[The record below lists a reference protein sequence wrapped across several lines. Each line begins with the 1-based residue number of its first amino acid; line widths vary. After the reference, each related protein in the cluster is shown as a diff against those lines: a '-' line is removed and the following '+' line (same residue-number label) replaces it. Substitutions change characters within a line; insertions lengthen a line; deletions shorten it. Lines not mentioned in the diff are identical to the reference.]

1 MKNKILSNI
10 NMPPSKRITLRQIY
24 KDFGLRYDVREARK
38 LMDLPI
44 NTPKQE
50 VNSLL
55 KNFWRTIED
64 DTNPF
69 VYVYTLS
76 GTSRTYYEKKEG
88 NKKVKRLTQPETISI
103 TFQSRQK
110 LNVPLRR
117 FAINTISGMQ
127 VQSQYPI
134 VSYDQAL
141 INLPNEQTL
150 DKFLEQGSGSEK
162 LTTFLTLNRQRI
174 RKTDAD
180 IRTTLM
186 YKCIVNLPFKEFNG
200 FRDTGNAMCVPETIL
215 HHLKIN
221 GRNKKLKLN
230 DVIETL
236 ENYSNDTN
244 DIDIKYNVEYKFS
257 EDELEGD
264 YECPNEYAELGQR
277 GYTPEELIQTLESYN
292 CRARML
298 DVNQKEFITTNNFEG
313 KKYDKHLKTFVGI
326 CYGNHLYYCDD
337 EHFVKQLSAKM
348 NYEKSEG
355 FFEFDAYEK
364 KKDFEDKRKYE
375 IIETNDLTELYLEM
389 FEKDNTLKRVR
400 LQDGKIVSMLQGDTV
415 ICANPEKTIMEKIL
429 GDNFQN
435 ENTTILGN
443 IELKKFL
450 NENYGE
456 DLPLSNFNKE
466 VFDAIEK
473 HGNIVKTYNAPN
485 CKVQALYDIIKCR
498 TDCLM
503 NNRLGD
509 YEVFNVSCDIKP
521 YSGKFNQSG
530 SKGNVPLQQG
540 IYYIETEDTDLF
552 MRGNT
557 WYSSD
562 YLKYAKKQKIQFN
575 IKYELIAS
583 SVIPANYFKSFV
595 EYIIKKYPDPEH
607 YKPIINKMIG
617 GIGKTHTK
625 KKSGYI
631 EPDFD
636 LAVAYFWDNNEEKI
650 GFTGDVDVDK
660 NIWKNLKG
668 KNCNIDVMYLQ
679 DGTERYKVETTE
691 YKTLYQNSMP
701 IYNKVL
707 ENEYIRLYELK
718 KRVGGTLIQ
727 IKTDAIVV
735 EGNYNRIKCGDKIGE
750 IRYEKCFVD
759 KVYFKDEKL
768 EESYVLDTD
777 ISWNIVEEQRLERT
791 ADATGV
797 LSPLYSVDLR
807 GLAGNG
813 MTSSFLCTGLAG
825 FGKTHFVKNLPEY
838 DMDTTIRLGFTNVS
852 TENLADE
859 DHPCKTLNSYFGID
873 FTNGKCSEKKMKRL
887 RNVKCIIIT
896 EAFMMPSYIMAYL
909 DKIKIGFPDIKWIL
923 EGDPEQ
929 LRPVKEEHINWLNC
943 KMFNKLCDGNLI
955 KLKYNKRNNE
965 TDNYYKI
972 FNNQNL
978 DEARYVFRKP
988 QRVNICRT
996 NDVRVKINDMCM
1008 DKNNYCKF
1016 IEKGDGDKEQDLYLN
1031 FDTPVMC
1038 IKNNKKLNIKNGS
1051 MDFKLTGFDENK
1063 VLVNDIEF
1071 TDLEFMKHFV
1081 VAYAFTNHK
1090 VQGITIKEPYN
1101 IYEWWKMDSRA
1112 RYTAYSRTSNADNVR
1127 II

>member
-1 MKNKILSNI
+1 MENKIYSYNN
-10 NMPPSKRITLRQIY
+10 NMSSKKKLTLKQIY

-38 LMDLPI
+38 LMDLD
-44 NTPKQE
+44 KSVSKKE
-50 VNSLL
+50 VNQLL
-55 KNFWRTIED
+55 RDYWYSIED
-64 DTNPF
+64 VINPF

-76 GTSRTYYEKKEG
+76 GTSRTYYLKKEG
-88 NKKVKRLTQPETISI
+88 NTRVKRLTQPETISI
-103 TFQSRQK
+103 TFQTKQK
-110 LNVPLRR
+110 LKVPIRR
-117 FAINTISGMQ
+117 FSINNIISMQ

-141 INLPNEQTL
+141 IYLPNQQAL

-174 RKTDAD
+174 RKTEAD
-180 IRTTLM
+180 LRTTLM

-200 FRDTGNAMCVPETIL
+200 FRDSGNAMCVPETIL
-215 HHLKIN
+215 HHLKLDPK
-221 GRNKKLKLN
+221 RNQKKKLEEI
-230 DVIETL
+230 IEVL
-236 ENYSNDTN
+236 ETYTEDTR
-244 DIDIKYNVEYKFS
+244 DIDIKYDKDYRFT
-257 EDELEGD
+257 EDELEGE
-264 YECPNEYAELGQR
+264 YECPDEYAELGQR
-277 GYTPEELIQTLESYN
+277 GYTPEELIKTLEHFK
-292 CRARML
+292 CRGRIL
-298 DVNQKEFITTNNFEG
+298 DVNLNEFITTNNFG
-313 KKYDKHLKTFVGI
+313 DKKFNKHLKTFVGI

-337 EHFVKQLSAKM
+337 EHFVKNISAKM
-348 NYEKSEG
+348 NYEKSEN

-389 FEKDNTLKRVR
+389 FEKDNTLKKVR
-400 LQDGKIVSMLQGDTV
+400 LQDGRIVSMVQDDLV

-429 GDNFQN
+429 GDNFKN

-443 IELKKFL
+443 IELKKFV

-466 VFDAIEK
+466 VFDAIHK
-473 HGNIVKTYNAPN
+473 HGNIVKTYNTPE

-521 YSGKFNQSG
+521 YSPL
-530 SKGNVPLQQG
+530 KGDKSPLYKG
-540 IYYIETEDTDLF
+540 IYYIETEDRDFF
-552 MRGNT
+552 MRGNS

-562 YLKYAKKQKIQFN
+562 YLKYAKREKIKFN
-575 IKYELIAS
+575 IKYELLAS

-595 EYIIKKYPDPEH
+595 QYIIKKYPDPEH

-617 GIGKTHTK
+617 GLGKTHTK

-636 LAVAYFWDNNEEKI
+636 LAVAYFWDNNDEHI
-650 GFTGDVDVDK
+650 GFTADVDVDK

-679 DGTERYKVETTE
+679 DGTKQYKVETTE

-701 IYNKVL
+701 IFNKIL
-707 ENEYIRLYELK
+707 ENEYIRIYELK
-718 KRVGGTLIQ
+718 KRVGGKLIQ

-735 EGNYNRIKCGDKIGE
+735 EGDYNRIKCGTEIGD

-759 KVYFKDEKL
+759 KVYLKDEKL

-777 ISWNIVEEQRLERT
+777 LSWNIIEEQRLERT

-797 LSPLYSVDLR
+797 DGDKSPLYSVDMKKLN
-807 GLAGNG
+807 GNA
-813 MTSSFLCTGLAG
+813 MLITGLAG
-825 FGKTHFVKNLPEY
+825 YGKTHFVKNLPEY
-838 DMDTTIRLGFTNVS
+838 DLDTTIRLGFTNVS

-859 DHPCKTLNSYFGID
+859 DHPCRTLNSYFGID
-873 FTNGKCSEKKMKRL
+873 FNNGKCSEKKMKRL

-896 EAFMMPSYIMAYL
+896 EAFMMPSYIMGYL
-909 DKIKIGFPDIKWIL
+909 DKIKIAFPDIKWIL

-972 FNNQNL
+972 FKNQEL
-978 DEARYVFRKP
+978 DKDRYVYRKP

-996 NDVRVKINDMCM
+996 NKMRVNINDMCM
-1008 DKNNYCKF
+1008 DKNNYCKY
-1016 IEKGDGDKEQDLYLN
+1016 IQKGHGDKEQDIYLN
-1031 FDTPVMC
+1031 FDTPIMC

-1051 MDFKLTGFDENK
+1051 MDFKLTGFDTDK
-1063 VLVNDIEF
+1063 VYVNDLEF
-1071 TDLEFMKHFV
+1071 TDLEFTRHFV

-1090 VQGITIKEPYN
+1090 VQGITIRELYN
-1101 IYEWWKMDSRA
+1101 IYEWGQMDSRA
-1112 RYTAYSRTSNADNVR
+1112 RYTAYSRTADAELVR
-1127 II
+1127 IIY

>member
-1 MKNKILSNI
+1 MEKKIFTNN
-10 NMPPSKRITLRQIY
+10 NMPPSKKKKLTLKQIY
-24 KDFGLRYDVREARK
+24 SDFGLRFDVREARK
-38 LMDLPI
+38 LMDLPKD
-44 NTPKQE
+44 TPKKE

-55 KNFWRTIED
+55 RDYWRMIED
-64 DTNPF
+64 ETNPY

-76 GTSRTYYEKKEG
+76 GTSRTYYLKKEG

-103 TFQSRQK
+103 TFQTKQK
-110 LNVPLRR
+110 LNVPIRR
-117 FAINTISGMQ
+117 FAINNILDMQ

-141 INLPNEQTL
+141 IYLPNQQAL
-150 DKFLEQGSGSEK
+150 DEFLQKGSGSEK

-180 IRTTLM
+180 LRTTLM
-186 YKCIVNLPFKEFNG
+186 FKSIINLPFKEFNG
-200 FRDTGNAMCVPETIL
+200 FRDTGNSMCVPETIL
-215 HHLKIN
+215 HHLKLN

-236 ENYSNDTN
+236 ENYSNDTS
-244 DIDIKYNVEYKFS
+244 DIDIKYNIEYRFS

-277 GYTPEELIQTLESYN
+277 GYTPEELIQTLESYG

-298 DVNQKEFITTNNFEG
+298 DVNLKEFITTNNFDG
-313 KKYDKHLKTFVGI
+313 RKYDKHLKTFVGI

-348 NYEKSEG
+348 NYEKSDN
-355 FFEFDAYEK
+355 FFTFDVYEK
-364 KKDFEDKRKYE
+364 KKDFVDDRYYE

-389 FEKDNTLKRVR
+389 FQKDNTLKRVK
-400 LQDGKIVSMLQGDTV
+400 LQDGRIVSMVQDDLV

-429 GDNFQN
+429 GDKFQN

-443 IELKKFL
+443 MELKQFV
-450 NENYGE
+450 NEKYGE

-466 VFDAIEK
+466 VFDAISK

-503 NNRLGD
+503 NNKLGD

-521 YSGKFNQSG
+521 YSGK
-530 SKGNVPLQQG
+530 LQKG
-540 IYYIETEDTDLF
+540 IYYIETEDKDFF

-562 YLKYAKKQKIQFN
+562 YLRYAKKEKINFD

-595 EYIIKKYPDPEH
+595 EHIIKKYPEPEH

-617 GIGKTHTK
+617 GLGKTHTK

-636 LAVAYFWDNNEEKI
+636 LAVAYFWDNNDEHI
-650 GFTGDVDVDK
+650 GFTHDVDVDK

-679 DGTERYKVETTE
+679 DGTKQYKVETTE

-701 IYNKVL
+701 IFNKVL

-718 KRVGGTLIQ
+718 KQVGGTLIQ

-735 EGNYNRIKCGDKIGE
+735 EGNYNRIKCGDKIGQ

-759 KVYFKDEKL
+759 NVYFKDEPIK
-768 EESYVLDTD
+768 EDYVLDTD
-777 ISWNIVEEQRLERT
+777 ISWNIIEEQP
-791 ADATGV
+791 D
-797 LSPLYSVDLR
+797 YSVDMNK
-807 GLAGNG
+807 LAGNG
-813 MTSSFLCTGLAG
+813 MLITGLAG
-825 FGKTHFVKNLPEY
+825 FGKTLFVKNLPEY
-838 DMDTTIRLGFTNVS
+838 NMDTTIRLGFTNVS

-873 FTNGKCSEKKMKRL
+873 FTNGKCSEKKIKRL

-896 EAFMMPSYIMAYL
+896 EAFMMPSYIMGYL
-909 DKIKIGFPDIKWIL
+909 DKIKIAFPDIKWIL
-923 EGDPEQ
+923 EGDPKQ
-929 LRPVKEEHINWLNC
+929 LRPVNEEHINWLNC

-965 TDNYYKI
+965 TENYNKI
-972 FNNQNL
+972 FNNQKL

-996 NDVRVKINDMCM
+996 NAKRVKINDMCM
-1008 DKNNYCKF
+1008 DKNNYCKY
-1016 IEKGDGDKEQDLYLN
+1016 IQKGNGDKEQDVYLN
-1031 FDTPVMC
+1031 FDTPIMC

-1051 MDFKLTGFDENK
+1051 MDFKLTGFDEHK

-1071 TDLEFMKHFV
+1071 SDLEFMRHFV

-1090 VQGITIKEPYN
+1090 VQGITIREPYN
-1101 IYEWWKMDSRA
+1101 IYEWGKMDSRA
-1112 RYTAYSRTSNADNVR
+1112 RYTAYSRTADAELVR

>member
-1 MKNKILSNI
+1 MKNKISTNI
-10 NMPPSKRITLRQIY
+10 NMPPSKKKLTLRQIY

-38 LMDLPI
+38 LMDLD
-44 NTPKQE
+44 KSVSKKE
-50 VNSLL
+50 VNRMLRDY
-55 KNFWRTIED
+55 WYEIED
-64 DTNPF
+64 ETNPF

-76 GTSRTYYEKKEG
+76 GTSRTYYWKKEG
-88 NKKVKRLTQPETISI
+88 NTTIKRLTQPETISI
-103 TFQSRQK
+103 SFQSSQK
-110 LNVPLRR
+110 LNVPMRK
-117 FAINTISGMQ
+117 FAINNILGMA

-134 VSYDQAL
+134 VDEETAL
-141 INLPNEQTL
+141 TYLPNQRVIE
-150 DKFLEQGSGSEK
+150 KFLQEGSGSEK

-180 IRTTLM
+180 LRTTLM
-186 YKCIVNLPFKEFNG
+186 YKCIVNLPYKEFNG
-200 FRDTGNAMCVPETIL
+200 FRDSGNAMCVPETIL
-215 HHLKIN
+215 HHLKST

-230 DVIETL
+230 DVIDTL
-236 ENYSNDTN
+236 ETYADADN
-244 DIDIKYNVEYKFS
+244 DIDLKYDKDYRFTE
-257 EDELEGD
+257 EELEGE
-264 YECPNEYAELGQR
+264 YECPDEYSELGQR
-277 GYTPEELIQTLESYN
+277 GYTPEELIKTLESYG
-292 CRARML
+292 CRGRLL
-298 DVNQKEFITTNNFEG
+298 DINQKEFISTNNYG
-313 KKYDKHLKTFVGI
+313 KEKYDKNLKTFVGI

-337 EHFVKQLSAKM
+337 EHFVKSIAGKS
-348 NYEKSEG
+348 NYEKCDG
-355 FFEFDAYEK
+355 HFEFDAYEK
-364 KKDFEDKRKYE
+364 KKDFEDKRKYK

-389 FEKDNTLKRVR
+389 FEKDNTLKLVR
-400 LQDGKIVSMLQGDTV
+400 LQDGKIVSMLQGDIV

-429 GDNFQN
+429 GDNFKN

-443 IELKKFL
+443 MELKKFI

-466 VFDAIEK
+466 VFDAIHK
-473 HGNIVKTYNAPN
+473 HGNIVKTYNAPE

-498 TDCLM
+498 TDCLL
-503 NNRLGD
+503 NNKLGD
-509 YEVFNVSCDIKP
+509 YEVFNVSCDIKD
-521 YSGKFNQSG
+521 YSGK
-530 SKGNVPLQQG
+530 LQKG
-540 IYYIETEDTDLF
+540 IYYIETEDRDFF

-562 YLKYAKKQKIQFN
+562 YLKYAKKEKIKFN
-575 IKYELIAS
+575 VKYELLAS

-595 EYIIKKYPDPEH
+595 EYIIKKYPDPAH

-617 GIGKTHTK
+617 GLGKTHTK

-650 GFTGDVDVDK
+650 GFTGDVNVDK

-679 DGTERYKVETTE
+679 DGTKQYKVETTE

-701 IYNKVL
+701 IFNKIL
-707 ENEYIRLYELK
+707 ENEYIRIYELK
-718 KRVGGTLIQ
+718 KKVGGKLIQ

-735 EGNYNRIKCGDKIGE
+735 EGDYNRIKCGDKIGD

-759 KVYFKDEKL
+759 KIYFKDEKV

-777 ISWNIVEEQRLERT
+777 ISWNIIEEQP
-791 ADATGV
+791 D
-797 LSPLYSVDLR
+797 YSVDMKKLN
-807 GLAGNG
+807 GN
-813 MTSSFLCTGLAG
+813 SFLTTGLAG
-825 FGKTHFVKNLPEY
+825 FGKTHFVKNLPQY

-852 TENLADE
+852 TENLADD

-873 FTNGKCSEKKMKRL
+873 FNNGKCSEKKMKRL

-896 EAFMMPSYIMAYL
+896 EAFMMPSYIMGYL
-909 DKIKIGFPDIKWIL
+909 DKIKIAFPDIEWIL
-923 EGDPEQ
+923 EGDPKQ

-965 TDNYYKI
+965 TDNYHKI
-972 FNNQNL
+972 FKGEKL
-978 DEARYVFRKP
+978 DAERYIYRKP

-996 NDVRVKINDMCM
+996 NRIRVEINDICM
-1008 DKNNYCKF
+1008 DKNNYCKY
-1016 IEKGDGDKEQDLYLN
+1016 IEKGKGDKEQDVYLN
-1031 FDTPVMC
+1031 FDTPIMC

-1051 MDFKLTGFDENK
+1051 MDFKLTGFDEDK
-1063 VLVNDIEF
+1063 VYVNDLEF
-1071 TDLEFMKHFV
+1071 TDLEFMRHFV

-1101 IYEWWKMDSRA
+1101 IYEWGQMDNRA
-1112 RYTAYSRTSNADNVR
+1112 RYTAYSRTADAELVK
-1127 II
+1127 IIN